1 MNDKNFITRR
11 GFLVKIMSKLA
22 FVFPGQGSQE
32 VGMGKDLIKNYKEA
46 NELFNEAN
54 ELFNEANIALK
65 DEGIDLKKLCLEGPE
80 EELTKTINAQPAML
94 TISIILYELLKKN
107 NINPGIVA
115 GHSLGEYSALV
126 AASSLEFEEAIKLVR
141 KRGQY
146 MQNATPLGIGSMA
159 AIISLKKDKI
169 KELIKKASKF
179 GIIEIANYNSPYQIV
194 VSGKSEVID
203 QLLILGEEEEEI
215 NIVPLKVS
223 APFHSS
229 LMKKAKENLACY
241 LKNVNIQDPQIPVIC
256 NVTADYVKTK
266 EEIKNV
272 LIEQMTH
279 PIKWVDIIKR
289 INSEGIN
296 YFIEVG
302 PGNVLKKLIKQIL
315 PKAKVYN
322 VSDSE
327 SLEKL
332 VKKLS
337 YTKN

>member
-1 MNDKNFITRR
+1 MP
-11 GFLVKIMSKLA
+11 KLA

-32 VGMGKDLIKNYKEA
+32 IGMGKDLIENHK
-46 NELFNEAN
+46 EAN

-65 DEGIDLKKLCLEGPE
+65 DEGTNLKKLCLEGPE
-80 EELTKTINAQPAML
+80 EELIKTINTQPAML

-126 AASSLEFEEAIKLVR
+126 AASSIEFKEAIRLVR

-146 MQNATPLGIGSMA
+146 MQTAIPLGTGSMA

-169 KELIKKASKF
+169 EELIKKVSKF
-179 GIIEIANYNSPYQIV
+179 GTIEIANYNSPYQIV
-194 VSGKSEVID
+194 ISGKTEVIKK
-203 QLLILGEEEEEI
+203 LLILGEKEEEI
-215 NIVPLKVS
+215 NIVTLKVS

-229 LMKKAKENLACY
+229 LMRKAKENLASY
-241 LKNVNIQDPQIPVIC
+241 IENVNIQDPQIPVIC

-266 EEIKNV
+266 EEVKDA

-279 PIKWVDIIKR
+279 PIRWVDIIKKM
-289 INSEGIN
+289 NSEGIN
-296 YFIEVG
+296 CFIEVG

-327 SLEKL
+327 SLEK
-332 VKKLS
+332 VIKKLNS
-337 YTKN
+337 

>member
-1 MNDKNFITRR
+1 
-11 GFLVKIMSKLA
+11 MSKFA
-22 FVFPGQGSQE
+22 FIFPGQGSQE
-32 VGMGKDLIKNYKEA
+32 VGMGKDLIENYKEV
-46 NELFNEAN
+46 NELFYKAN
-54 ELFNEANIALK
+54 VALK
-65 DEGIDLKKLCLEGPE
+65 DEKYNLKKLCLEGPE

-94 TISIILYELLKKN
+94 TISIILYKLLKKN
-107 NINPGIVA
+107 NINPSIVA

-126 AASSLEFEEAIKLVR
+126 AASSLEFKEAIRLVR

-146 MQNATPLGIGSMA
+146 MQTAMPFGTGSMA

-169 KELIKKASKF
+169 KELIKKVSKF

-194 VSGKSEVID
+194 VSGKSEVIEE
-203 QLLILGEEEEEI
+203 LLILGEEEEEI

-229 LMKKAKENLACY
+229 LMRKAKENLAHY
-241 LKNVNIQDPQIPVIC
+241 IKNVNIQEPQIPVIC

-266 EEIKNV
+266 EEIRDA
-272 LIEQMTH
+272 LIEQVTH
-279 PIKWVDIIKR
+279 PIRWVEIIKR

-315 PKAKVYN
+315 PKSKVYN
-322 VSDSE
+322 VCDSE
-327 SLEKL
+327 SLEKAI
-332 VKKLS
+332 KKIS
-337 YTKN
+337 KTMK